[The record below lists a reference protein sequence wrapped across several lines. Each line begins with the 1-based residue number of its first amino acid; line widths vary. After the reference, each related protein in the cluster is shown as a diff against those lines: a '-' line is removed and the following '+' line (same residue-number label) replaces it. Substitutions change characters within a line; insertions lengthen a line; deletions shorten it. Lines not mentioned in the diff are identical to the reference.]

1 MRLVMLG
8 GTGAGKGSQT
18 ARICDRFNIT
28 SISMGDILRNNI
40 ASKTDLGTQA
50 QAYVEAGEL
59 VPDNLMIQ
67 LIQQRLAQPNV
78 SDGWILE
85 GYPRTAFQAEELDFL
100 LGKMKQKLDWAIY
113 LKVSEE
119 VMTQRALN
127 RGLEGD
133 VVEVVRRRIQ
143 NFLESTI
150 PLLEYYAYA
159 QRLLTIDGEKSLD
172 NVEREIMSSLA

>member
-18 ARICDRFNIT
+18 ARICDRLNIT

-67 LIQQRLAQPNV
+67 LIQQRLAQPDV
-78 SDGWILE
+78 SHGWILE

-100 LGKMKQKLDWAIY
+100 LKKMKQKLDWAIY
-113 LKVSEE
+113 LKVSEQ
-119 VMTQRALN
+119 VMTKRALN

-133 VVEVVRRRIQ
+133 VLEVVQRRIQ

-172 NVEREIMSSLA
+172 DVEREIMLSLT